1 MPSAFTENETIDGK
15 VYQFQLLNLD
25 DALQVESRVAAL
37 VAGMMGKGERDH
49 TLLGSIGRT
58 VCKGL
63 TVDDYEVKDLNDEF
77 RGATL
82 LFNKVVIAGV
92 KVNFPDFFSALSASN
107 DSPIAEMLRES
118 GLVSET

>member
-1 MPSAFTENETIDGK
+1 VPSSFTETETIDGK
-15 VYQFQLLNLD
+15 AYQFQLLSLD
-25 DALQVESRVAAL
+25 DALQVESKVAAL

-63 TVDDYEVKDLNDEF
+63 TVDDFEVKDIDDEF
-77 RGATL
+77 RGAVL

-92 KVNFPDFFSALSASN
+92 KVNFPDFFSILAGSE
-107 DSPIAEMLRES
+107 DSPIAEALRES
-118 GLVSET
+118 GLVSAI